1 MNDRLLMD
9 NILLLLKSTVEV
21 YVHGS
26 LESTNKLVHNV
37 LKSNLDAIIK
47 MQDETYK
54 EMTNNGWYV
63 VENIQAKE
71 ISKALKKLTQNKN
84 S

>member
-26 LESTNKLVHNV
+26 LESSTKSVHNT
-37 LKSNLDAIIK
+37 LKDNLDEIIK
-47 MQDETYK
+47 LQDDTYK
-54 EMTNNGWYV
+54 KMTENGWYV
-63 VENIQAKE
+63 IQNIESKE
-71 ISKALKKLTQNKN
+71 IKKTLKKVTQN
-84 S
+84 

>member
-26 LESTNKLVHNV
+26 LESTNKPVHNA
-37 LKSNLDAIIK
+37 LKSNLDEIIK
-47 MQDETYK
+47 MQDDTYK
-54 EMTNNGWYV
+54 KMTENGWYV
-63 VENIQAKE
+63 IQNVQVKD
-71 ISKALKKLTQNKN
+71 IDKTLKKLKQN
-84 S
+84 

>member
-1 MNDRLLMD
+1 MNDRLLME

-26 LESTNKLVHNV
+26 LESTNKPVHNV
-37 LKSNLDAIIK
+37 LKSNLDEIIK

-54 EMTNNGWYV
+54 KMTETGWYIV
-63 VENIQAKE
+63 QNIQSKE
-71 ISKALKKLTQNKN
+71 IDKTLKKLTKN
-84 S
+84 